1 MNLGNSAECRTYYPL
16 DIKVTYIGIFVY
28 LYSIDPTNIFD
39 LYDLSVKQVDGRL
52 PKHYDL
58 LKCT

>member
-1 MNLGNSAECRTYYPL
+1 MNLGHSAECRTYYPL

-52 PKHYDL
+52 AIQVR
-58 LKCT
+58 

>member
-1 MNLGNSAECRTYYPL
+1 MPHVLPTRHVEVKEA
-16 DIKVTYIGIFVY
+16 VIFVY

-52 PKHYDL
+52 PKHHDL